1 MLTMEFALEQ
11 VNKTF
16 LWAVYTIVIKMI
28 IYMIYNNVIVDE
40 EYIFY

>member
-11 VNKTF
+11 VNKNF
-16 LWAVYTIVIKMI
+16 LWAVYTIIIKMI
-28 IYMIYNNVIVDE
+28 IYNNVIVDE